1 MSKRETS
8 MANVTQ
14 TFTLFS
20 ESLHLSVADR
30 GAGKAFLILH
40 GGAGPASVTGLAEA
54 LAEQARTI
62 VPIHPGFAGQPR
74 PSWFHRIDD
83 LVLAYLALLDRL
95 DVSEVVVIGNSIGGW
110 IAAEMALRRS
120 PRIAGIVLLNAVGI
134 NAGPGARIG
143 NPMELPPEKR
153 ASLAFNDPTRFAFPQ
168 TPETVA
174 MMSVN
179 QNAIFA
185 YAGEPYMHD
194 PGLKARLAE
203 IDIPAL
209 VVWGESDGIV
219 DLEYGRHY
227 AESIPDGRF
236 EVIAEAGHFPHIEK
250 LDDVLAVIGA
260 FVRTVA
266 KLV

>member
-1 MSKRETS
+1 
-8 MANVTQ
+8 MASVIQ

-20 ESLHLSVADR
+20 ESLPLSVEDR
-30 GAGKAFLILH
+30 GADRVFLILH

-54 LAEQARTI
+54 LASQVRTI

-74 PSWFHRIDD
+74 PSWFRRVDD
-83 LVLAYLALLDRL
+83 LVLAYLALLERL
-95 DVSEVVVIGNSIGGW
+95 DVSEVVVIGNSVGGW

-134 NAGPGARIG
+134 DPGPGARIG

-153 ASLAFNDPTRFAFPQ
+153 AALAFYNPTRFAFPQ
-168 TPETVA
+168 TPEAVA
-174 MMSVN
+174 MMSAH
-179 QNAIFA
+179 QNALLA

-209 VVWGESDGIV
+209 VVWGASDGIV
-219 DLEYGRHY
+219 DLEYGRRY
-227 AESIPDGRF
+227 AESIPTSRF

-250 LDDVLAVIGA
+250 LDDVLEVIGA
-260 FVRTVA
+260 FVRTDA
-266 KLV
+266 RLA